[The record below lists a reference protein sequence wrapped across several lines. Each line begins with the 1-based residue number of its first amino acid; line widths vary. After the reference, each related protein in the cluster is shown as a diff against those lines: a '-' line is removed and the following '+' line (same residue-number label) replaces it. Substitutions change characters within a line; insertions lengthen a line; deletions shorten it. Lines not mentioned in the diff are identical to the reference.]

1 MSAHPTRLESMP
13 VFGAPSDP
21 PPGPDRGQPAWP
33 PSPGALPPQPAPPP
47 VGGKPVVLGLILV
60 VALAF
65 GAGVAADRSGLF
77 GPPTVDEPVAV
88 GPTTP
93 PGATI
98 GPGVSVPPDAPAD
111 VGLLWEAID
120 IIRDNYVDRSVL
132 DPTSNLTYGML
143 DGLVRALG
151 DPGHSSFMTPD
162 QVQAANEDLSGSFS
176 GIGAYLGE
184 RGGSPII
191 VSVIS
196 GSPADKAGLRSGD
209 SIVEIDGE
217 AAAELSVEE
226 VVSRVR
232 GPAGS
237 TVRLTVIHPGEI
249 TPVEVPIVR
258 DVIEVPPVDW
268 AMVPGTQVAMVRVVQ
283 FSEGTAED
291 LQTALAEAKVA
302 GAEAIVLDL
311 RNNPGG
317 LVDEA
322 VGVASTFIPE
332 GVVYI
337 RQDADGEQ
345 IPVTVSD
352 EPRTD
357 LPVVVLVDYGSAS
370 SAEIV
375 TGALQDHGRATAIGT
390 RTYGTG
396 TVLNEF
402 ALSDGSALRLGV
414 EQWLTPKGRHIFPSG
429 IDPDI
434 EVTLETEVLPLEP
447 SDLESLSASELAASG
462 DAQLLRALA
471 ELGQTP

>member
-1 MSAHPTRLESMP
+1 M
-13 VFGAPSDP
+13 FGAPTEP
-21 PPGPDRGQPAWP
+21 PPTGAETFRPPTPTPPP
-33 PSPGALPPQPAPPP
+33 PS

-60 VALAF
+60 VVLAF
-65 GAGVAADRSGLF
+65 GAGVAADRSGMF
-77 GPPTVDEPVAV
+77 GTPTVEGPAEVGPV
-88 GPTTP
+88 GPTLP

-98 GPGVSVPPDAPAD
+98 GPGASVPPDAPAD

-132 DPTSNLTYGML
+132 EPTSNLTYGML

-151 DPGHSSFMTPD
+151 DAGHSSFMTPD
-162 QVQAANEDLSGSFS
+162 QVREASEDLSGSFS
-176 GIGAYLGE
+176 GIGAFLGE

-209 SIVEIDGE
+209 AIIEIDGK
-217 AAAELSVEE
+217 AAEELSVED
-226 VVSRVR
+226 VVTLVR
-232 GPAGS
+232 GPAGT
-237 TVRLTVIHPGEI
+237 TVKLTVIHPGEA

-268 AMVPGTQVAMVRVVQ
+268 AMVPGTDVAMVRIVQ
-283 FSEGTAED
+283 FSQGTVD
-291 LQTALAEAKVA
+291 GLQTALAEAKAA
-302 GAEAIVLDL
+302 GATAIVLDL

-322 VGVASTFIPE
+322 VGVGSTFIPD

-337 RQDADGEQ
+337 REDADGEQ
-345 IPVTVSD
+345 IPVKVRD

-357 LPVVVLVDYGSAS
+357 LPMTVLVDFGSAS

-375 TGALQDHGRATAIGT
+375 TGALQDQGRAKAIGT

-402 ALSDGSALRLGV
+402 SLSDGSAIRLGV
-414 EQWLTPKGRHIFPSG
+414 EQWLTPKGRKIFPSG

-434 EVTLETEVLPLEP
+434 EVVLEPEVLPLEP
-447 SDLESLSASELAASG
+447 VDLESMSVRELLESG
-462 DAQLLRALA
+462 DAQLLRALQ
-471 ELGQTP
+471 ELGKTPTGE

>member
-1 MSAHPTRLESMP
+1 
-13 VFGAPSDP
+13 
-21 PPGPDRGQPAWP
+21 
-33 PSPGALPPQPAPPP
+33 
-47 VGGKPVVLGLILV
+47 VGGKPIILGLIIIVL
-60 VALAF
+60 LAF

-77 GPPTVDEPVAV
+77 GPPTVEGPAEI
-88 GPTTP
+88 GPTEP

-120 IIRDNYVDRSVL
+120 VIRDNYVDRSVL
-132 DPTSNLTYGML
+132 EPTSNLTYGML

-151 DPGHSSFMTPD
+151 DAGHSSFMTPD
-162 QVQAANEDLSGSFS
+162 QVREANEDLSGSFS
-176 GIGAYLGE
+176 GIGAFLGE

-196 GSPADKAGLRSGD
+196 GSPADAAGLRSGD
-209 SIVEIDGE
+209 AIIEIDGE
-217 AAAELSVEE
+217 AAEELSVED
-226 VVSRVR
+226 VVTLVR

-237 TVRLTVIHPGEI
+237 TVRLTVIHPGEV
-249 TPVEVPIVR
+249 TPVELPIVR

-268 AMVPGTQVAMVRVVQ
+268 AMVPGTTSAMIRIIQ
-283 FSEGTAED
+283 FSEGTVD
-291 LQTALAEAKVA
+291 QLQTALAEAKAA
-302 GAEAIVLDL
+302 GATSIILDL
-311 RNNPGG
+311 RNDPGG

-322 VGVASTFIPE
+322 VGVASTFIAD

-337 RQDADGEQ
+337 REDADGEQ
-345 IPVTVSD
+345 IPVRVRN

-357 LPVVVLVDYGSAS
+357 LPMMVLVDFGSAS

-375 TGALQDHGRATAIGT
+375 TGALQDLDRAKAIGT

-402 ALSDGSALRLGV
+402 SLSDGSAIRLGV

-434 EVTLETEVLPLEP
+434 EVPLDPDVLPLEP
-447 SDLESLSASELAASG
+447 IDLESMSVEELRESG
-462 DAQLLRALA
+462 DAQLLRALV
-471 ELGQTP
+471 ELGQTPTAD

>member
-1 MSAHPTRLESMP
+1 M
-13 VFGAPSDP
+13 FGTPSEPPAPGPETYRPPAPASTP
-21 PPGPDRGQPAWP
+21 PPPAI
-33 PSPGALPPQPAPPP
+33 
-47 VGGKPVVLGLILV
+47 GGKPIVLGLIV
-60 VALAF
+60 IVMLAF

-77 GPPTVDEPVAV
+77 GTPTVE
-88 GPTTP
+88 GPAEIRPTQP

-98 GPGVSVPPDAPAD
+98 GPGASVPPDAPAD
-111 VGLLWEAID
+111 IGLLWEAVD

-132 DPTSNLTYGML
+132 EPTSNLTYGML

-151 DPGHSSFMTPD
+151 DAGHSGFMTPD
-162 QVQAANEDLSGSFS
+162 QVRQAGEDLSGSFS
-176 GIGAYLGE
+176 GIGAFLGE

-209 SIVEIDGE
+209 AIIEIDGS
-217 AAAELSVEE
+217 AAEELSVEE
-226 VVSRVR
+226 VVSLVR

-237 TVRLTVIHPGEI
+237 TVRLSVIHPGEV

-268 AMVPGTQVAMVRVVQ
+268 AMVPGTDVAMVRIIQ
-283 FSEGTAED
+283 FSEGTVAQ
-291 LQTALAEAKVA
+291 LQTALAEAKAA
-302 GAEAIVLDL
+302 GATGIVLDL

-322 VGVASTFIPE
+322 VGVGSTFIPE
-332 GVVYI
+332 GVIYI
-337 RQDADGEQ
+337 REDADGEQ
-345 IPVTVSD
+345 IPVQVRD

-357 LPVVVLVDYGSAS
+357 LPMVVLVDFGSAS

-375 TGALQDHGRATAIGT
+375 TGALQDQGRAKAIGT

-402 ALSDGSALRLGV
+402 SLSDGSAIRLGV
-414 EQWLTPKGRHIFPSG
+414 EQWLTPKGGHIFPGG
-429 IDPDI
+429 IEPDI
-434 EVTLETEVLPLEP
+434 EVALDPDILPLEP
-447 SDLESLSASELAASG
+447 VDLGSLTVGQLLESG
-462 DAQLLRALA
+462 DAQLLRALQ
-471 ELGQTP
+471 ELGQTPTAD

>member
-1 MSAHPTRLESMP
+1 
-13 VFGAPSDP
+13 
-21 PPGPDRGQPAWP
+21 
-33 PSPGALPPQPAPPP
+33 
-47 VGGKPVVLGLILV
+47 VLGLILV
-60 VALAF
+60 VVLAF
-65 GAGVAADRSGLF
+65 GAGIAADRSGMF
-77 GPPTVDEPVAV
+77 GPPVVEGPVDIGPV
-88 GPTTP
+88 GPTPP

-98 GPGVSVPPDAPAD
+98 GPGASVPPDAPAD
-111 VGLLWEAID
+111 IGLLWEAID

-132 DPTSNLTYGML
+132 EPTSNLTYGML

-151 DPGHSSFMTPD
+151 DAGHSSFMTPD
-162 QVQAANEDLSGSFS
+162 QVQEASEDLSGSFS
-176 GIGAYLGE
+176 GIGAFLGE

-209 SIVEIDGE
+209 AIIEIDGK
-217 AAAELSVEE
+217 AAEELSVED
-226 VVSRVR
+226 VVTLVR

-237 TVRLTVIHPGEI
+237 TVRLTVIHPGEA

-268 AMVPGTQVAMVRVVQ
+268 AMVPGTDVAMVRIVQ
-283 FSEGTAED
+283 FSQGTVD
-291 LQTALAEAKVA
+291 GLQTALAEAKAA
-302 GAEAIVLDL
+302 GATAVVLDL

-322 VGVASTFIPE
+322 VGVGSTFIPE
-332 GVVYI
+332 GVIYI
-337 RQDADGEQ
+337 REDADGER
-345 IPVTVSD
+345 IPVKVRD

-357 LPVVVLVDYGSAS
+357 MPMAVLVDFGSAS

-375 TGALQDHGRATAIGT
+375 TGALQDQGRAKAIGT

-402 ALSDGSALRLGV
+402 SLSDGSAIRLGV
-414 EQWLTPKGRHIFPSG
+414 EQWLTPKGRQIFPSG

-434 EVTLETEVLPLEP
+434 EVVLEPEVLPLEP
-447 SDLESLSASELAASG
+447 VDLDSMSVRELLESG
-462 DAQLLRALA
+462 DAQLLRALQ
-471 ELGQTP
+471 ELGRTPTGE